1 MRPVILMFIL
11 TAKVR
16 TLAVCA
22 ALVVCAQ
29 GCRSLKSEWSPNHAV
44 LSTADFNGSQVTVH
58 NIRNTEYRTADDYTV
73 RHYDKTFDLAKIDSV
88 DFIVVPFPEVPG
100 GAHTFLSFGFD
111 GRDYVA
117 VSVEMRRRP
126 GDDFDPIKSFTQPTD
141 LIYVVGDERDLIEL
155 RTIYWMSDVY
165 VYRAQASR
173 EQMQQLFTSMMQR
186 ANKLA
191 NQPEQYNLLTNNCT
205 TNIVRHINEI
215 VPNKVPYG
223 YQVLF
228 PAFSDELA
236 YNLKLIK
243 IDENF
248 ERTKQGARINEIA
261 YRYRDD
267 PEFSVKIREGH
278 TTLAAKS
285 WSSDRSPLR

>member
-1 MRPVILMFIL
+1 MFIL

-22 ALVVCAQ
+22 VLVICAQ

>member
-1 MRPVILMFIL
+1 MFIL

-22 ALVVCAQ
+22 VLVICAQ

-267 PEFSVKIREGH
+267 PDFSVKIREGH